1 MTQEQFELRAAEFGR
16 ARRNRYRPAFPWKRL
31 GLLLAFVALLVGAY
45 LWRQAV
51 RADALRGRMQASYAA
66 EVAPVTGELARM
78 LEQLE
83 ADALSAKKG
92 AAERLVAQA
101 PRFSE
106 LHDEQLLYLSL
117 RASDLS
123 SEQALREAIAAPS
136 PDAIGACL
144 GAKLVAVH
152 ELGKVPE
159 VLSPQWLAGAEATND
174 MMRLRVREE
183 QLATAIDRELPRMK
197 ELASAKYFLLLVV
210 QGQSRLSDPVDLF
223 LWQLENDELLLR
235 SRTENRGKLINVRNQ
250 YGGSAAAAEA
260 ELADPI
266 AAADCSIAAHLKD
279 QLGEPTLTLEV
290 AD

>member
-1 MTQEQFELRAAEFGR
+1 MTQQQFELRAAEFGR
-16 ARRNRYRPAFPWKRL
+16 ARKNRYRPALPWKRL

-51 RADALRGRMQASYAA
+51 RADALRGRMQARYAA
-66 EVAPVTGELARM
+66 EVAPVTGELESMLARV
-78 LEQLE
+78 E
-83 ADALSAKKG
+83 ADALTAKKG

-101 PRFSE
+101 PRLSE
-106 LHDEQLLYLSL
+106 LHDETLLYLRL

-123 SEQALREAIAAPS
+123 SEQALREAIVAPS

-144 GAKLVAVH
+144 GANLVSVD

-159 VLSPQWLAGAEATND
+159 VLSPKWLVGAEVTND

-183 QLATAIDRELPRMK
+183 QLATAISRELPRLK
-197 ELASAKYFLLLVV
+197 ELASAQYFLLLVV

-223 LWQLENDELLLR
+223 LWRLEDNELLLR

-250 YGGSAAAAEA
+250 YGGSAAPADA

-266 AAADCSIAAHLKD
+266 ATADCSIAAHLKD
-279 QLGEPTLTLEV
+279 QLGEPTLTLEA